1 MTTRN
6 RRNTRRATR
15 QAIELAAAVPAV
27 VAHRMGRLAVAG
39 PSPSARDR
47 DEFRKM
53 GDEKVAAFYESWN
66 AMFAE
71 MYRASLRFWFSPLHW
86 LPPTPGTTTRH
97 AAKHLERTGLAVL
110 TKGIAPVHRR
120 AVANARRLARG
131 R

>member
-6 RRNTRRATR
+6 RRNTRSATR
-15 QAIELAAAVPAV
+15 QAIELAAVVPAV
-27 VAHRMGRLAVAG
+27 VAHRMGRLALAG

-53 GDEKVAAFYESWN
+53 GDEKIAAFYESWN
-66 AMFAE
+66 AMFTE
-71 MYRASLRFWFSPLHW
+71 MYRASLRFWFSPPHW
-86 LPPTPGTTTRH
+86 SPTPGTTARH
-97 AAKHLERTGLAVL
+97 AAKHLERTALAVL